1 MSFGIEEA
9 VKTANQLIFQ
19 QFSRHLTDVETVV
32 LRGSWEKLEYD
43 QIAAQNKYA
52 TSYISQDAAPKL
64 WKMLSTALGEK
75 VKKSNFKA
83 ALKRSWEDSL
93 NQSANQL
100 NVEAQSA
107 IAQETTTQRQKT
119 QTASELASQS
129 TVQTTNARDVVSKI
143 PEFSQA
149 SSLFSHIYIERQ
161 PVESMCCEAIA
172 QPGALIRIKAP
183 RLMGKTALANYL
195 LAQLTTAGYR
205 TVNLS
210 FELADRNVHLTNLN
224 KFLRWLC
231 LNICRELGQNAPI
244 DELWDEEGIG
254 AKVSCTA
261 YFEEVI
267 LNSEQP
273 LVLCLD
279 NVDLLFPHP
288 EVYEDFFGLLR
299 SWYEK
304 SRNRPIWKKLHL
316 VIVHATDVY
325 IRLNINQS
333 PFNVGLSVELPEFS
347 ETQVQDFA
355 RQSGLAEHS
364 AQIQALMHWVGGH
377 PYLLEQAF
385 TYLKSHLDSDIQTLL
400 AKDTGIMK
408 VYRGHL
414 KNQWVALQENPEL
427 MNAFVEVVNSESPA
441 RIDPMLA
448 YQLQSMGL
456 VKSEGGRIV
465 TRCKLYREYFRKHV
479 E

>member
-9 VKTANQLIFQ
+9 VKAANQLIVQ
-19 QFSRHLTDVETVV
+19 QTGRHLTDVETAV

-64 WKMLSTALGEK
+64 WKTLSSALGEK

-83 ALKRSWEDSL
+83 ALKRSWEDRPPESDNSL
-93 NQSANQL
+93 T
-100 NVEAQSA
+100 AQ
-107 IAQETTTQRQKT
+107 AQTVPTQIL
-119 QTASELASQS
+119 SESLSKGVSGPTKQPDP
-129 TVQTTNARDVVSKI
+129 QNTNSRDVVYKI
-143 PEFSQA
+143 PELSPDN
-149 SSLFSHIYIERQ
+149 SLLSHVYIERQ

-183 RLMGKTALANYL
+183 RFMGKTALANYL
-195 LAQLTTAGYR
+195 LAQLATAGYR

-224 KFLRWLC
+224 KFLRWMC
-231 LNICRELGQNAPI
+231 LNICRELGQDYSI
-244 DELWDEEGIG
+244 DDLWDEEGIG

-267 LNSEQP
+267 LQSEQP

-304 SRNRPIWKKLHL
+304 SKNRPIWQKLHL
-316 VIVHATDVY
+316 MIVHATDVY

-347 ETQVQDFA
+347 EAQVQDFA
-355 RQSGLAEHS
+355 RRSGLAEHS
-364 AQIQALMHWVGGH
+364 TQVKALMSWVGGH

-385 TYLKSHLDSDIQTLL
+385 TYLKSHPDSDIQTLL
-400 AKDTGIMK
+400 AEDAGIMK

-414 KNQWVALQENPEL
+414 KNQWVALQENPDL
-427 MNAFVEVVNSESPA
+427 MDAFVEVVNTKVPA

-456 VKSEGGRIV
+456 VKSESGGVV
-465 TRCKLYREYFRKHV
+465 TRCKLYGKYFKKHV